1 MSSKRI
7 QTAFFI
13 LICRGGACGRGGRC
27 GAKVRFFKEKA
38 PQKPFWE
45 RFLGYPMG
53 WVRTWRFPRLR
64 GRAQYLPRAKTGLHG
79 AFPYGAHLSLGGM
92 IAKCLGCFQIGIYRG
107 VMSVCEETKISHI
120 VGRGVTPAENKGQY
134 LAKRR
139 EQAPALRFGGIF
151 FGVLCLSVKN
161 RILCNR

>member
-1 MSSKRI
+1 M
-7 QTAFFI
+7 
-13 LICRGGACGRGGRC
+13 
-27 GAKVRFFKEKA
+27 VR
-38 PQKPFWE
+38 PC
-45 RFLGYPMG
+45 
-53 WVRTWRFPRLR
+53 LR
-64 GRAQYLPRAKTGLHG
+64 GRAQYLPVAKTVLHG
-79 AFPYGAHLSLGGM
+79 AFLYGAHLSLGGM
-92 IAKCLGCFQIGIYRG
+92 IDKCLGCFQIGIYRG

-120 VGRGVTPAENKGQY
+120 VGRGFTPAENKGQY